1 MAQEMAQGGFV
12 GGAAERFGAKEKSGD
27 GGLHFGRRPETGGGD
42 VFHGA
47 NVVVALEEDGEQAV
61 ILRGWSGFEAF
72 GDFAL
77 DGHDDPGGRMGNGG
91 QFNQQ
96 ARGDGVRKISHELP
110 AWAREEGREVAFED
124 IGMDQV
130 QPGGTGK
137 PFAEVGS
144 QAVVLLH
151 GGHGS
156 DAFKQGLGENAEAGA
171 DFDDCI
177 VRLEIGGA
185 EQDVQDVAVDQEVL
199 SEEARG
205 MEIELRQEGAD
216 FRGARQIGGVGHLGI
231 PSGAVNWYQSRK
243 VGAAMREAE
252 KKIWERGALA
262 GECGRLRASGKRVVF
277 TNGAF
282 DLMHAG
288 HATYLELARAQGDVL
303 VVGLNTDAS
312 VRRYKGD
319 KRPIVDEKNRAR
331 MMAAL
336 ECVDYV
342 TWFDEDEPKELIAE
356 LQPDVLVKAEDW
368 AHYVSGRDIVEA
380 RGGKVVLA
388 PMVEGLSTTKLIERV
403 LAAYSGR

>member
-1 MAQEMAQGGFV
+1 
-12 GGAAERFGAKEKSGD
+12 
-27 GGLHFGRRPETGGGD
+27 
-42 VFHGA
+42 
-47 NVVVALEEDGEQAV
+47 
-61 ILRGWSGFEAF
+61 
-72 GDFAL
+72 
-77 DGHDDPGGRMGNGG
+77 
-91 QFNQQ
+91 
-96 ARGDGVRKISHELP
+96 
-110 AWAREEGREVAFED
+110 
-124 IGMDQV
+124 
-130 QPGGTGK
+130 
-137 PFAEVGS
+137 
-144 QAVVLLH
+144 
-151 GGHGS
+151 
-156 DAFKQGLGENAEAGA
+156 
-171 DFDDCI
+171 
-177 VRLEIGGA
+177 
-185 EQDVQDVAVDQEVL
+185 
-199 SEEARG
+199 
-205 MEIELRQEGAD
+205 
-216 FRGARQIGGVGHLGI
+216 
-231 PSGAVNWYQSRK
+231 
-243 VGAAMREAE
+243 MREAE